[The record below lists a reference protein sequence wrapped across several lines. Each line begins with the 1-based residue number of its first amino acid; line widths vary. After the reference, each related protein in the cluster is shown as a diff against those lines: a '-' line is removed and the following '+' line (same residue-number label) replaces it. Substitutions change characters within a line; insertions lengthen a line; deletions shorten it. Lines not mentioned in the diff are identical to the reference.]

1 MLSTG
6 WTPVFEQMD
15 EHTIVSGEILATISK
30 RSKEWKVKF
39 EVKPTL
45 PFSAKYIF
53 KIGGHDPSFYIM
65 SKEKVRFH
73 FDQNGKNTHQDF
85 TGSPPLEKWTKMEF
99 KQEKEGSA
107 YFITISMGEKILFK
121 SENSTPEDKA
131 DIDVIGG
138 TQTCK
143 IKSLLVE
150 NKKK

>member
-1 MLSTG
+1 MK
-6 WTPVFEQMD
+6 
-15 EHTIVSGEILATISK
+15 A
-30 RSKEWKVKF
+30 KVCN
-39 EVKPTL
+39 
-45 PFSAKYIF
+45 AKYIF

-143 IKSLLVE
+143 IKSLLIE
-150 NKKK
+150 NKKN

>member
-1 MLSTG
+1 MESQIWGQANIAL
-6 WTPVFEQMD
+6 QC
-15 EHTIVSGEILATISK
+15 
-30 RSKEWKVKF
+30 KVYFQK
-39 EVKPTL
+39 
-45 PFSAKYIF
+45 
-53 KIGGHDPSFYIM
+53 GGHDPSFYIM

-138 TQTCK
+138 TLAPTGVTHSTLS
-143 IKSLLVE
+143 KSFFVIPVDLTL
-150 NKKK
+150 